1 MQWAAIVVIETAY
14 THTHICTHMC
24 TQFNNWKTHKPK
36 IIVENNGEEKTASRQ
51 IHALA
56 VVVPVRYLWNQIGRK
71 TEEKRQIVHL
81 SNRIDNGK
89 GKTNKCLHTYG
100 FSLHFDSITIIFGFL
115 FEFTL
120 PDQKISNKN
129 AKMPTFFQSVRFAAA
144 AHGFE

>member
-1 MQWAAIVVIETAY
+1 MKKKLPADKFMLLLSLFQYDIYV
-14 THTHICTHMC
+14 
-24 TQFNNWKTHKPK
+24 
-36 IIVENNGEEKTASRQ
+36 
-51 IHALA
+51 
-56 VVVPVRYLWNQIGRK
+56 NQIGRK

-89 GKTNKCLHTYG
+89 GKTNKCLHTYV
-100 FSLHFDSITIIFGFL
+100 FFLHFDSITIIFGFL